1 MKLKEGIYEQVI
13 SNKIHEEIKNREN
26 EINIHKEE
34 IEKEEAKI
42 VLSKYLQEVTK
53 KSLNLMKNKDLNKQI
68 ELCNQIINYL
78 STQVEDEEIKENNIH
93 KNGEILLSIEEKL
106 NKSKIKNNNIRPI
119 TPISQSY
126 LFTNSNN
133 EPDLINELK
142 REIASSDSIDILV
155 SFIRWSGLR
164 LIKDELI
171 EHTKT
176 KKLRIITTSYMGASE
191 FRAIKFLSQLPN
203 TEIKISY
210 DTQRTRLHAKSYMF
224 NRNTGFTTAY
234 IGSSNISK
242 DAMTTGLEWNMK
254 VSEKDSK
261 NIVDKFKA
269 TFESYFNDEEFKT
282 FTEADEEK
290 LKIELKKAR
299 GKDYKSEN
307 EEIANIDVRP
317 YHYQQE
323 ILDTLN
329 VEREVLGHNKNLVV
343 AATGVGKTVISAFDY
358 KNFKNNNKGKVNR
371 LLFIAHRE
379 DILVQSMKTFR
390 TILRDRNFGGLYT
403 GNFTPDNI
411 DHVFMTIQT
420 FNSKKFDENISKD
433 FYDFT

>member
-26 EINIHKEE
+26 EINIQKEE

-53 KSLNLMKNKDLNKQI
+53 KSLSLLKNKDLNKQI

-133 EPDLINELK
+133 EPDLIDELK

-282 FTEADEEK
+282 FTEADEE
-290 LKIELKKAR
+290 
-299 GKDYKSEN
+299 N
-307 EEIANIDVRP
+307 
-317 YHYQQE
+317 
-323 ILDTLN
+323 
-329 VEREVLGHNKNLVV
+329 
-343 AATGVGKTVISAFDY
+343 
-358 KNFKNNNKGKVNR
+358 
-371 LLFIAHRE
+371 
-379 DILVQSMKTFR
+379 
-390 TILRDRNFGGLYT
+390 
-403 GNFTPDNI
+403 
-411 DHVFMTIQT
+411 
-420 FNSKKFDENISKD
+420 
-433 FYDFT
+433 

>member
-26 EINIHKEE
+26 EINIQKEE

-53 KSLNLMKNKDLNKQI
+53 KSLSLLKNKDLNKQI

-282 FTEADEEK
+282 FTEADEE
-290 LKIELKKAR
+290 
-299 GKDYKSEN
+299 N
-307 EEIANIDVRP
+307 
-317 YHYQQE
+317 
-323 ILDTLN
+323 
-329 VEREVLGHNKNLVV
+329 
-343 AATGVGKTVISAFDY
+343 
-358 KNFKNNNKGKVNR
+358 
-371 LLFIAHRE
+371 
-379 DILVQSMKTFR
+379 
-390 TILRDRNFGGLYT
+390 
-403 GNFTPDNI
+403 
-411 DHVFMTIQT
+411 
-420 FNSKKFDENISKD
+420 
-433 FYDFT
+433 

>member
-1 MKLKEGIYEQVI
+1 
-13 SNKIHEEIKNREN
+13 
-26 EINIHKEE
+26 
-34 IEKEEAKI
+34 
-42 VLSKYLQEVTK
+42 
-53 KSLNLMKNKDLNKQI
+53 MKNKDLNKQI

-299 GKDYKSEN
+299 GKDYKSDKD
-307 EEIANIDVRP
+307 EIANIDVRP

-403 GNFTPDNI
+403 GNFTPLLQI
-411 DHVFMTIQT
+411 I
-420 FNSKKFDENISKD
+420 
-433 FYDFT
+433 

>member
-1 MKLKEGIYEQVI
+1 
-13 SNKIHEEIKNREN
+13 
-26 EINIHKEE
+26 
-34 IEKEEAKI
+34 
-42 VLSKYLQEVTK
+42 
-53 KSLNLMKNKDLNKQI
+53 
-68 ELCNQIINYL
+68 
-78 STQVEDEEIKENNIH
+78 
-93 KNGEILLSIEEKL
+93 
-106 NKSKIKNNNIRPI
+106 
-119 TPISQSY
+119 
-126 LFTNSNN
+126 
-133 EPDLINELK
+133 
-142 REIASSDSIDILV
+142 
-155 SFIRWSGLR
+155 
-164 LIKDELI
+164 
-171 EHTKT
+171 
-176 KKLRIITTSYMGASE
+176 MGASE

-299 GKDYKSEN
+299 GKDYKSDKD
-307 EEIANIDVRP
+307 EIANIDVRP

-420 FNSKKFDENISKD
+420 FNSKKFDEKYKQR
-433 FYDFT
+433 FL